1 MAFKRLKKRA
11 VLEVRDELVS
21 RVYSAYME
29 PLERDMIS
37 AMLASIT
44 VLIEKLLF
52 LKLPTSINYFRE
64 LSNRL
69 DRERIFILFR
79 LLARYFVAF
88 FMVNK
93 DTKKL
98 LSFGNIPEEHM
109 RNVVFKVFGYE
120 ECEETV
126 FLQIDQMIGK
136 EKYGESWSLMY
147 QYIFERAFGVEKDEV
162 ANILAENLF
171 VGFFSVR
178 YTVFL
183 ELLSKIMDQRI
194 DVGTELKKQL
204 EGFEEK

>member
-1 MAFKRLKKRA
+1 MPFKRLKKRA

-79 LLARYFVAF
+79 LLATNFC
-88 FMVNK
+88 
-93 DTKKL
+93 TKL
-98 LSFGNIPEEHM
+98 I
-109 RNVVFKVFGYE
+109 
-120 ECEETV
+120 
-126 FLQIDQMIGK
+126 I
-136 EKYGESWSLMY
+136 
-147 QYIFERAFGVEKDEV
+147 
-162 ANILAENLF
+162 
-171 VGFFSVR
+171 
-178 YTVFL
+178 
-183 ELLSKIMDQRI
+183 
-194 DVGTELKKQL
+194 
-204 EGFEEK
+204 